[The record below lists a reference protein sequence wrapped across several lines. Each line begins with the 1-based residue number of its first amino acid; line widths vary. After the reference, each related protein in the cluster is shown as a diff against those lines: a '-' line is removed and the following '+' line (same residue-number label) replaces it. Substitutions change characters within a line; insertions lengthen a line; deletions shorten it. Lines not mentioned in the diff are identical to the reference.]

1 MSRPSFPRSV
11 PLFGAAL
18 CSAGSLGVVRL
29 LLSSYCGTPTS
40 CFPSSLT
47 TVRSL
52 SGSALRRRNRS
63 SQVPRRPS
71 PHMPRSTTPVE
82 PTRAGLRGFAPTSCS
97 LGVAFQVPRLVG
109 LHDSCLSG
117 PDSAACVL
125 AVYASCRSLPSAH
138 ARLAFGWRPCLGRA
152 GFQPAGSLSWFRYIL
167 VTYSPPRR
175 GLLGARETAA
185 LRREW
190 GHQNAS
196 GGIRTRVGAAC
207 TSSALPRAL
216 SPVPSPS
223 RGCSSARPRSG

>member
-1 MSRPSFPRSV
+1 MAVELNVSLIVPSFGSTLRCR
-11 PLFGAAL
+11 PLLRWLPWVGSPASQLLLRHSDFLLPLLAHAL
-18 CSAGSLGVVRL
+18 RSLG
-29 LLSSYCGTPTS
+29 
-40 CFPSSLT
+40 
-47 TVRSL
+47 
-52 SGSALRRRNRS
+52 GSASRRRNRS

-152 GFQPAGSLSWFRYIL
+152 GIQPAGSRSWFQYVL

-190 GHQNAS
+190 GQQ
-196 GGIRTRVGAAC
+196 I
-207 TSSALPRAL
+207 TSSAPPRA
-216 SPVPSPS
+216 PSP
-223 RGCSSARPRSG
+223 AP